1 MPPKAKAKAKSKA
14 KTQKEPKS
22 KTEKPQK
29 KRAPPSEKSENSEDH
44 EEDHEIE
51 QLSSDNEVFLF
62 FQLVLGVDFFEKR
75 FLRLFC
81 AFVNLCTSFEF

>member
-14 KTQKEPKS
+14 KTQKESKS

-29 KRAPPSEKSENSEDH
+29 KRAPPSEKSENSENG
-44 EEDHEIE
+44 EDHEIE

-62 FQLVLGVDFFEKR
+62 FQLVLGVDFFEQR